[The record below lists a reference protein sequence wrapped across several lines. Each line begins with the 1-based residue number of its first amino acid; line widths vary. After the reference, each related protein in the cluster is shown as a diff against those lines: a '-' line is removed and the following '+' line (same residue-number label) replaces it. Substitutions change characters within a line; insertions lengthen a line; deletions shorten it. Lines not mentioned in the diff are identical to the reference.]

1 MNLNFFKLIWLG
13 LVEKYV
19 KLMEEF
25 IQFAMPF
32 YTTGFLS
39 SLIIHAIQ
47 LHKIEELKANCKIGY
62 LLFDQ
67 GKILIRWNEF

>member
-1 MNLNFFKLIWLG
+1 MNLNFFKVIWLG

-25 IQFAMPF
+25 IQFAMPLLHNWF
-32 YTTGFLS
+32 

-47 LHKIEELKANCKIGY
+47 LHKIEELKANCEIGY